1 MSEQPKVKK
10 SKINWTADKIMST
23 SALIIA
29 LVSLF
34 ALFYQLSLAHEE
46 NELTRKQQSASVL
59 PYLQFESIYNVRAFS
74 IQLVNKGVGPAFIK
88 SVSFK
93 IKDSITFDNS
103 TNALLYIMKE
113 KVNNGEA
120 IGYTG
125 SMTIKKNTVVQPSE
139 KIRVFEVSSNGKEN
153 LSGVKN
159 FKNHINN
166 TPPQF
171 TIVYEDVYGNQWE
184 LSNKKSK
191 EDFQFLTPTLIKK
204 AD

>member
-139 KIRVFEVSSNGKEN
+139 KIRVFEVSSNDKEN